1 MAKYTFNQ
9 LAAGTRKRDRRKGAN
24 NMARSQENGAE
35 IPQEGQKPAS
45 QALPFERIEAAVKS
59 VKYGVVQLIIQD
71 GRVVQI
77 DKTEKIRLV

>member
-1 MAKYTFNQ
+1 
-9 LAAGTRKRDRRKGAN
+9 
-24 NMARSQENGAE
+24 MARNQEHGAE
-35 IPQEGQKPAS
+35 APHQGQKPES
-45 QALPFERIEAAVKS
+45 SVLPIERIEAAVKS